1 MTLNFARLSV
11 IVVVG
16 ATFILLTLSPSEN
29 LEPVVSA
36 DEKKLSGASWN
47 AESLCPP
54 GVDCQEQP
62 VDVAD
67 ARVAWNQFWEKADE
81 GRLDQV
87 QTVGGA
93 RMSQVVSAGDTVWM
107 RYPRLWPELAASQQR
122 QFIQVSLT
130 DDLERRTAL
139 LLPLTTDSVPAVA
152 YRARLEMARSAWRSG
167 DLAAT
172 VRTARDALA
181 VEGLAEPL
189 RADAFLL
196 LAMVA
201 YRQSRLV
208 EAEALL
214 REAISRDGAFR
225 DAHWLLLSVVAS
237 RLDESGKDAA
247 LCLDR
252 AHRLL
257 STLMQLPRLA
267 ADTAQFLDLAA
278 NLEKGVGGRSAAGL
292 LAAGAAWQWGG
303 RPDRAGPA
311 LLRAKEF
318 AQRLPSDCG
327 EPILER
333 ARALMSAPVRQWSQ

>member
-1 MTLNFARLSV
+1 MILHWARFLV

-16 ATFILLTLSPSEN
+16 ATSIVLTFSPSED
-29 LEPVVSA
+29 LESVVSA
-36 DEKKLSGASWN
+36 DEKQLSGASGS
-47 AESLCPP
+47 AEGLCPP
-54 GVDCQEQP
+54 SVDCQERP
-62 VDVAD
+62 IDVAD
-67 ARVAWNQFWEKADE
+67 AKAAWNEFWEKVDE
-81 GRLDQV
+81 GRPDQIK
-87 QTVGGA
+87 TVGGSPL
-93 RMSQVVSAGDTVWM
+93 SQVVSSGDTVWM
-107 RYPRLWPELAASQQR
+107 RYPRLWPESASSQQR
-122 QFIQVSLT
+122 QFIRVALT
-130 DDLERRTAL
+130 DDLERRHAL
-139 LLPLTTDSVPAVA
+139 LLPLSTDSVPAVS
-152 YRARLEMARSAWRSG
+152 YRARLEMARSAWRTG
-167 DLAAT
+167 DVAAT

-189 RADAFLL
+189 RSDAFLL
-196 LAMVA
+196 LAMA
-201 YRQSRLV
+201 AHRQSRFV

-237 RLDESGKDAA
+237 RLDDSGRDAA

-278 NLEKGVGGRSAAGL
+278 DLEKGVSGKSAAGL

-303 RPDRAGPA
+303 RPDRSGPA
-311 LLRAKEF
+311 LARAQDL
-318 AQRLPSDCG
+318 ARMLPSGCS

-333 ARALMSAPVRQWSQ
+333 ARALAAAPARRWSQ